1 MNQDAKLVRMANQ
14 IADFFQ
20 AYPTDQAKAGIHH
33 HIVSFWTPKM
43 RAQLDAQIAAGVE
56 GLDPLVIGALDEVT
70 RAKNPASKEIAG
82 PAEVGEIGASD
93 AG

>member
-1 MNQDAKLVRMANQ
+1 MSDDKLARMANN
-14 IADFFQ
+14 IASFFQ
-20 AYPTDQAKAGIHH
+20 SYPHEEAVTGIHD

-43 RAQLDAQIAAGVE
+43 RATLRESAASGAP
-56 GLDPLVIGALDEVT
+56 GLHPLVVEAAT
-70 RAKNPASKEIAG
+70 RNPQAANPAAKESAG